1 MSHLKI
7 YETLNS
13 QFAKISEIVFKI
25 KQRDYNCIDRLKE
38 WLLTSEQLLRNFNYT
53 ESIEMAGFRGQLIA
67 TQIAHNKNSQS
78 NPQDV
83 NSLLDLVEP
92 AKSTMLNVI
101 SPVELK
107 IREAEVIIKDIL
119 NEQLEMNQFSW
130 NNGLN
135 YRDFILAVWRTL
147 LKQVNT
153 KERALTVKKLIGE
166 EDVLKLISDQ
176 IKIEI

>member
-1 MSHLKI
+1 
-7 YETLNS
+7 
-13 QFAKISEIVFKI
+13 
-25 KQRDYNCIDRLKE
+25 
-38 WLLTSEQLLRNFNYT
+38 
-53 ESIEMAGFRGQLIA
+53 
-67 TQIAHNKNSQS
+67 
-78 NPQDV
+78 
-83 NSLLDLVEP
+83 
-92 AKSTMLNVI
+92 
-101 SPVELK
+101 
-107 IREAEVIIKDIL
+107 
-119 NEQLEMNQFSW
+119 MNQFSW